1 MTTYRRKPSFNSKQR
16 EILREL
22 YKSRMGLTT
31 YGISQRTGISWTTV
45 KKHVNSL
52 QRKQVINCAKSPYS
66 SKNLCRINWTKIY
79 GKKKR

>member
-1 MTTYRRKPSFNSKQR
+1 MTTYRKKPAFNTKQR

-22 YKSRMGLTT
+22 YRSRMGLTP

-52 QRKQVINCAKSPYS
+52 QRKQVITCGKSPYS
-66 SKNLCRINWTKIY
+66 SKND
-79 GKKKR
+79 